1 MSLFQKAER
10 KKAKLRLSIDGPS
23 GSGKT
28 HSALLV
34 AAGLAP
40 GGNIF
45 VIDTERDSA
54 TLETGK
60 PGVPEFYHAPIEP
73 PFTPAKYRQYIEA
86 AAKEGADIIIVDS
99 MSHAWSGSGGVLDMH
114 DTASKAQRT
123 ANSWAAWREVT
134 PEHNALVDAILQA
147 PCHVICTMRTITAWE
162 VVDDGNGKK
171 VPQKI
176 GLKPE
181 QREGMEYEFT
191 LVLDLSLDGH
201 IATASK
207 DRTSLFDGRHFRP
220 TAATGEELATW
231 LGTGRDPQE
240 ISRELYEQLKQA
252 AAEIKNPIHL
262 TNWGRKHKPEFDR
275 LLPADNKKL
284 VEFCQKRQE
293 EFKKPIEHSEEKQEV
308 LQ

>member
-1 MSLFQKAER
+1 MTLFQKAER

-28 HSALLV
+28 HSALLI

-40 GGNIF
+40 GGNVF

-60 PGVPEFYHAPIEP
+60 PGVPEFFHAPLEP

-86 AAKEGADIIIVDS
+86 AAKEGAEVVIVDS
-99 MSHAWSGSGGVLDMH
+99 LSHAWSGSGGVLDMH
-114 DTASKAQRT
+114 DTASKAQRS

-147 PCHVICTMRTITAWE
+147 PCHIICTMRTKTAWE
-162 VVDDGNGKK
+162 IVDDGSGKK
-171 VPQKI
+171 APQKI

-191 LVLDLSLDGH
+191 LVLDLTIDGH

-207 DRTSLFDGRHFRP
+207 DRTSLFDGRHFKP
-220 TAATGEELATW
+220 TAETGEELAAW

-240 ISRELYEQLKQA
+240 ISRELFERLKQA
-252 AAEIKNPIHL
+252 ASEINNPVHL
-262 TNWGRKHKPEFDR
+262 TNWGRKHKPDFDR
-275 LLPADNKKL
+275 LLPDDNKKL
-284 VEFCQKRQE
+284 VEYCQKRQE
-293 EFKKPIEHSEEKQEV
+293 ELK
-308 LQ
+308 

>member
-1 MSLFQKAER
+1 MVLFQKAQR

-28 HSALLV
+28 HSALLI

-60 PGVPEFYHAPIEP
+60 PGVPEFFHAPLEP
-73 PFTPAKYRQYIEA
+73 PFTPARYRQYLEA
-86 AAKEGADIIIVDS
+86 AAGQGAEVVIIDS
-99 MSHAWSGSGGVLDMH
+99 LSHAWSGSGGVLDMH
-114 DTASKAQRT
+114 DLASKAQRG

-147 PCHVICTMRTITAWE
+147 PCHIICTMRTKTAWE

-171 VPQKI
+171 MPQKI

-207 DRTSLFDGRHFRP
+207 DRTSLFDGRHFKP
-220 TAATGEELATW
+220 TAGTGEELAAW
-231 LGTGRDPQE
+231 LGIGRDPQE
-240 ISRELYEQLKQA
+240 ISQELFERLKQA
-252 AAEIKNPIHL
+252 AGVIRNPVHL

-275 LLPADNKKL
+275 LLPEDNRKLVEYCQKRQLEFKKL
-284 VEFCQKRQE
+284 VESC
-293 EFKKPIEHSEEKQEV
+293 EKQEEETR
-308 LQ
+308 